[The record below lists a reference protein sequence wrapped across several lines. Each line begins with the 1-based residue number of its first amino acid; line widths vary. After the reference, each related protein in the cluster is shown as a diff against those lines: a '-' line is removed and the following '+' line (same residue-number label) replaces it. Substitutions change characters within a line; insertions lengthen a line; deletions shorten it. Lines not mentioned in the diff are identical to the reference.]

1 MMDSANKIR
10 KDYRLD
16 PVLVKWLEKK
26 ARDLERPETWILEW
40 CIREQA
46 KNEVPR
52 KNINE
57 R

>member
-1 MMDSANKIR
+1 MMDSENKIR